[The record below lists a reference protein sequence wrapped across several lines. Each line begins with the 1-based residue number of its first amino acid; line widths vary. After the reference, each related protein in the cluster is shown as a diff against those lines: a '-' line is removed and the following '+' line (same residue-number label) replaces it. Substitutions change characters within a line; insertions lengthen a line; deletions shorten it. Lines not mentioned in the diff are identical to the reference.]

1 MWNRRHAAP
10 RGDDVDGDVIQLL
23 CRCDLKATAAA
34 AEVAVVTEM
43 TTPAAEVAV
52 VTEMTA
58 PAAVVAAQQH
68 QRHSKQQQATKMTST
83 QQKAAASNGRQQQA
97 RANNSKPKKKQ
108 TLPKVGIVARH
119 TKISHTIDEWDTK

>member
-68 QRHSKQQQATKMTST
+68 QRHSKQQQATAATDHSNT
-83 QQKAAASNGRQQQA
+83 VCSSSSSALFASLQRCANIQQLRQLA
-97 RANNSKPKKKQ
+97 
-108 TLPKVGIVARH
+108 
-119 TKISHTIDEWDTK
+119 